1 MDPATIA
8 SVSMGSSGAGGILGM
23 FGKLAEGKS
32 QSEMYQYKAGVAQ
45 FNQKIAEQNREWA
58 YQTGEKQALQTGI
71 KGRQQIAAIDA
82 AQSGSN
88 LDVAGKTATQV
99 RESQR
104 SVAQMDMDTIRTN
117 AARTA
122 YGYQVEGLKYGAD
135 ATLYQK
141 AASDVRKASYIGAA
155 SSLLSGATSVSSKWL
170 QARDAGIFGKSNPVD
185 IGSAI
190 SYG

>member
-190 SYG
+190 SSG

>member
-155 SSLLSGATSVSSKWL
+155 SSLLSGATSVSSKWI

-185 IGSAI
+185 VGSAI
-190 SYG
+190 SYR